1 MWEGCVE
8 GGSVGV
14 RCTLCNDKIC
24 MKQYAGNLAVR
35 GTMQYTIQ
43 YITVY
48 HSTSQYTTVHHSI
61 LYSTSQYTTVHR
73 SILYSTSQYTTVHHS
88 IPQYI
93 YLCSFSTASLYGLK
107 L

>member
-43 YITVY
+43 YITVC
-48 HSTSQYTTVHHSI
+48 HSTSQYTIQYITV
-61 LYSTSQYTTVHR
+61 Y
-73 SILYSTSQYTTVHHS
+73 YSTSQYTTVHHS